1 MAKLY
6 ELSTGYKNIEYLLGN
21 GEDSEELAAVLNSFG
36 EEIEDKAENI
46 AKLIKNYESDIEAF
60 KTEEKRI
67 AERRRTLENDVK
79 RLKEYLYNNMKLTG
93 KTKFKRGTFSFNI
106 AKNPPSVEI
115 VNQDIISSDYKT
127 YTEVLNKKAILQD
140 LKIAPCTS
148 FPSLRS
154 CNIAFLSKT
163 SVYVL

>member
-6 ELSTGYKNIEYLLGN
+6 ELSTGYKNIEYLLEN
-21 GEDSEELAAVLNSFG
+21 GEDSEELAAVLNSLG

-46 AKLIKNYESDIEAF
+46 AKLIKNYESDINAF
-60 KTEEKRI
+60 KEEEKRI

-79 RLKEYLYNNMKLTG
+79 RLKEYLFNNMKLTG

-115 VNQDIISSDYKT
+115 TNADMISSDYKT
-127 YTEVLNKKAILQD
+127 YSEVIDKKAILQD
-140 LKIAPCTS
+140 LKNGKDVQGAILVTDKE
-148 FPSLRS
+148 SLR
-154 CNIAFLSKT
+154 IR
-163 SVYVL
+163 